1 MSRPT
6 IEELLTPITGDQMLE
21 KFLST
26 LESLGLKARSW
37 REGGSLRTI
46 LRIVADALAAFIV
59 SMLGF
64 VRAGFLETATA
75 GWLTLL
81 AYYVYG
87 VERIDATFAT
97 GQVQVTN
104 SGAGIYDPVPARS
117 FNVINASTGKAYT
130 NVNAFALNPGDVL
143 LIDVVAIELG
153 ADSNA
158 TPVTVTRL
166 ETSLPGVTV
175 TNPAAIVGEDAEK
188 DPDLRQR
195 CKDKLGILS
204 GKGPRGAY
212 AFAIRSAKRADG
224 SSVDVNRYF
233 ISPSSS
239 TGIVTIYVASPSGA
253 PTLSDFP
260 FIVDSIETYARPDTV
275 TVDLQAAT
283 PIAFSRTLDV
293 WARVTDGVTSSAIS
307 DAVSAALL
315 DLITNYPISGLKK
328 TGPNRYLFA
337 TTIEGTAK
345 AAHPSIF
352 AIDGA
357 GPDMLLSGGGGKVA
371 TLATTVIVHLVNE

>member
-21 KFLST
+21 KFLNT

-37 REGGSLRTI
+37 REGGALRTI
-46 LRIVADALAAFIV
+46 LRILADAFAAFIV

-87 VERIDATFAT
+87 VSRIESTFAT
-97 GQVQVTN
+97 GQVQFTN
-104 SGAGIYDPVPARS
+104 SGAGVYDPIPARS
-117 FNVINASTGKAYT
+117 INVINAVTGKAYT
-130 NVNAFALNPGDVL
+130 NVNAFALNPADVL
-143 LIDVVAIELG
+143 LIDVIAIELG

-158 TPVTVTRL
+158 TPGTVTRL
-166 ETSLPGVTV
+166 ETTLPGVTV

-212 AFAIRSAKRADG
+212 AYAIRSAKRGDG
-224 SSVDVNRYF
+224 SSVDVNRHF

-239 TGIVTIYVASPSGA
+239 TGIVTIYVASPAGA
-253 PTLSDFP
+253 PTMGDLP

-275 TVDLQAAT
+275 TLNLQAAA
-283 PIAFSRTLDV
+283 PVAFSRTLDV
-293 WARVTDGVTSSAIS
+293 WARVTDGVDGAAIS
-307 DAVSAALL
+307 NAVASALL
-315 DLITNYPISGLKK
+315 DMITLYPIGGLKK
-328 TGPNRYLFA
+328 SSVNHYLYA
-337 TTIEGTAK
+337 TTVEGTAK

-352 AIDGA
+352 AVDGA
-357 GPDMLLSGGGGKVA
+357 DPNMALAEGEVA
-371 TLATTVIVHLVNE
+371 TLASTIVVHFVNE